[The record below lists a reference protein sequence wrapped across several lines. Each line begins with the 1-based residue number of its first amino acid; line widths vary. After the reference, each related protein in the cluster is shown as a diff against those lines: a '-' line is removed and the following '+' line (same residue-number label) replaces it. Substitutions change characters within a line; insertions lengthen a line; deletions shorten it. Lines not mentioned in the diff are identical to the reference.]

1 MKTNGTI
8 GRSGLAGFR
17 QILGDKIL
25 LDRLGEIL
33 YNQHRVVTGLLI
45 AASRGQLLGS
55 TSQRHKSAH
64 VVGSNG
70 LSVEHKVQSKE
81 ENQMHIK
88 SLTKKASALD
98 GTLDEVRRFLTETTS
113 VFGWRLK
120 EDKVILQPG
129 DDE

>member
-1 MKTNGTI
+1 
-8 GRSGLAGFR
+8 
-17 QILGDKIL
+17 
-25 LDRLGEIL
+25 
-33 YNQHRVVTGLLI
+33 
-45 AASRGQLLGS
+45 
-55 TSQRHKSAH
+55 
-64 VVGSNG
+64 
-70 LSVEHKVQSKE
+70 
-81 ENQMHIK
+81 MHIK